1 MTRKPLLVLPVLSC
15 LLASAALGQTASQK
29 PPAKPAAAKPAPA
42 TPAPK
47 KPAAKPAPPPVAHF
61 KKGAWLDRGYLSANG
76 IFQTATPSFT
86 QTQAWTYF
94 AEPASVTIEYPGG
107 SAVGLDVAGGW
118 RIWRNLAIG
127 AGLAVVSRPST
138 TVVSGSIPNPLYAN
152 RPTTLS
158 GGFNANHGETA
169 INVQASW
176 TMPLGRKMALM
187 VFGGPSFVNVT
198 QAIVQA
204 EGIGASIAYPFDN
217 GTITSANTTNESGMA
232 FGFSAGADF
241 TYFLSPTLGVGGIVR
256 YARASVDFP
265 VTGQPSV
272 PVTAGGLQVGGGLRV
287 FFPPPKPAK
296 PTSPAKPAGPAKP
309 PEKPKAPV
317 KKK

>member
-1 MTRKPLLVLPVLSC
+1 MTRKPLLLLPVLSC
-15 LLASAALGQTASQK
+15 LLASAAVGQTASQK
-29 PPAKPAAAKPAPA
+29 PAAPKPSAA

-47 KPAAKPAPPPVAHF
+47 KPAPKPAPAPVSHF
-61 KKGAWLDRGYLSANG
+61 KNGAWLDRGYLSVNG
-76 IFQTATPSFT
+76 IYQTATPSFT

-94 AEPASVTIEYPGG
+94 AEPAAATIVYPGA
-107 SAVGLDVAGGW
+107 SAVGLDLAGGW

-138 TVVSGSIPNPLYAN
+138 TVVSGSIPSPIYAN
-152 RPTTLS
+152 RPTMLS
-158 GGFNANHGETA
+158 GGFEAQHAETA
-169 INVQASW
+169 VHVQVGW
-176 TMPLGRKMALM
+176 TMPIKTRMVLM
-187 VFGGPSFVNVT
+187 VFGGPSFVNVS
-198 QAIVQA
+198 QNLVQA
-204 EGIGASIAYPFDN
+204 EGVGTSIPYPYDN
-217 GTITSANTTNESGMA
+217 GTITSATTTNESAMA
-232 FGFSAGADF
+232 IGFSAGADF

-256 YARASVDFP
+256 YARASADFP

-272 PVTAGGLQVGGGLRV
+272 PVKAGGLQVGGGLRV

-296 PTSPAKPAGPAKP
+296 PAGPARP